1 MEPKI
6 IVRNSRNI
14 IITGGGTGGH
24 LFPALAIRD
33 EILHR
38 FPNTI
43 IHYIGSQ
50 FGIEK
55 DVLPIKN
62 ISHSLLPIRGF
73 QRRIS
78 LDSFGK
84 NLLLPLRIFSST
96 VKVKKL
102 FNDIKPNLVIGTGG
116 YAAALPL
123 REGIKRGIPTLI
135 QEQNSYPGITTRW
148 FADQASKVCIAFED
162 ARKYIKNKCTL
173 TGNPVRKE
181 IIKGNRLAGFQIF
194 GFDPSKKT
202 LFVFGGSQGSLALN
216 KLMNK
221 MISNLTISNIQVIWQ
236 TGKNLHG
243 TYKHHENETTKVVP
257 FIDDMVGAYMW
268 ADIVIC
274 RAGASTLSELA
285 ACGIASI
292 LIPFP
297 FAVDNHQ
304 MKNAQ
309 YLSNN
314 GAAVLIEE
322 DQLSADILKKILLE
336 FFNTPELL
344 IQMAMKARKLSKPN
358 ASNNVA
364 KLCIKASYA

>member
-1 MEPKI
+1 METKNIVSNPK
-6 IVRNSRNI
+6 NI
-14 IITGGGTGGH
+14 IISGGGTGGH

-33 EILHR
+33 EIVNR
-38 FPNTI
+38 YPNTI

-62 ISHSLLPIRGF
+62 ISHSLLPIRGL

-78 LDSFGK
+78 LESFGK
-84 NLLLPLRIFSST
+84 NLLLPLRFFSSNK
-96 VKVKKL
+96 KVKKL

-148 FADQASKVCIAFED
+148 FADKATKVCIAFED
-162 ARKYIKNKCTL
+162 ARKYLKKKCTL

-181 IIKGNRLAGFQIF
+181 INRGNRIDGIKKF

-216 KLMNK
+216 ELMNK
-221 MISNLTISNIQVIWQ
+221 MISSHSVSSIQVIWQ
-236 TGKNLHG
+236 TGKNYYKNYKNHG
-243 TYKHHENETTKVVP
+243 NKTLKVLP
-257 FIDDMVGAYMW
+257 FIEDMASAYAVSDLVMSRSGA
-268 ADIVIC
+268 ISC
-274 RAGASTLSELA
+274 SELTV
-285 ACGIASI
+285 CGKPSI

-297 FAVDNHQ
+297 YAAADHQ
-304 MKNAQ
+304 TKNAKT
-309 YLSNN
+309 LVNHD
-314 GAAVLIEE
+314 AALMFDEKNLHHEKVAMTI
-322 DQLSADILKKILLE
+322 QSLLTDE
-336 FFNTPELL
+336 SRLNQMSKASFELG
-344 IQMAMKARKLSKPN
+344 KPN
-358 ASNNVA
+358 ATDTIVDEA
-364 KLCIKASYA
+364 MGLIK

>member
-6 IVRNSRNI
+6 IVRTSKNI

-38 FPNTI
+38 FPNAI

-62 ISHSLLPIRGF
+62 ISHSLLPIRGY

-148 FADQASKVCIAFED
+148 FADQASKVCIACED

-173 TGNPVRKE
+173 SGNPVRKE
-181 IIKGNRLAGFQIF
+181 INKGTRLAGIQKF

-236 TGKNLHG
+236 TGKNFYNN
-243 TYKHHENETTKVVP
+243 YKKHENQSLKISP
-257 FIDDMVGAYMW
+257 FIEDMASAYAVSDLVMSRSGA
-268 ADIVIC
+268 ISC
-274 RAGASTLSELA
+274 SELTV
-285 ACGIASI
+285 CGKPSI

-297 FAVDNHQ
+297 DASADHQ
-304 MKNAQ
+304 TKNAKT
-309 YLSNN
+309 LVNH
-314 GAAVLIEE
+314 GAA
-322 DQLSADILKKILLE
+322 
-336 FFNTPELL
+336 FMFNEKDLRHDKVTITIQNLL
-344 IQMAMKARKLSKPN
+344 IDDNRLEQMSKASFQLGKPN
-358 ASNNVA
+358 ATDSIVNEA
-364 KLCIKASYA
+364 IGLIK